1 MHGYI
6 VPSRIGTFACTT
18 LQSEFSVYSGKKSCK
33 KKYVKNLELI
43 NKLKKKKKCIGQRK
57 HSG

>member
-1 MHGYI
+1 MAMSYRRVSVHLPE
-6 VPSRIGTFACTT
+6 PSHN
-18 LQSEFSVYSGKKSCK
+18 QSSAFILEKKSCK